1 MESFR
6 LFLPRGEQ
14 TNRQTN
20 KQTNKQTTTKKKQ
33 RQLLNRN
40 PLSLIVPLFRP

>member
-20 KQTNKQTTTKKKQ
+20 EQTNKQTKKKQ

>member
-6 LFLPRGEQ
+6 LFLPHGEQ

-20 KQTNKQTTTKKKQ
+20 KQTNKQTKKKKQ

>member
-20 KQTNKQTTTKKKQ
+20 KQTNKQQQKKKQ

>member
-20 KQTNKQTTTKKKQ
+20 KQTNKQTKKKQ

>member
-20 KQTNKQTTTKKKQ
+20 KQRNKQTKKKQ

>member
-6 LFLPRGEQ
+6 LFPPRGEQ

-20 KQTNKQTTTKKKQ
+20 KQTKKKKQQ
-33 RQLLNRN
+33 RQLLNRS
-40 PLSLIVPLFRP
+40 PLSLIVTLFRPE

>member
-20 KQTNKQTTTKKKQ
+20 KQTKKKKQQ

-40 PLSLIVPLFRP
+40 PLSLIVALFRPE

>member
-20 KQTNKQTTTKKKQ
+20 KQTNKQKKKKQ

>member
-20 KQTNKQTTTKKKQ
+20 KQTNKHKKKKQ